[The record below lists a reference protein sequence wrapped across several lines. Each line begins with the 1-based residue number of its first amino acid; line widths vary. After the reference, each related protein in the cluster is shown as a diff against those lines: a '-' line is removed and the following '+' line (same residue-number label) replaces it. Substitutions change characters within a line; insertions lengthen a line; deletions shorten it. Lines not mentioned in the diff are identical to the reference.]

1 MWLAIEPANPR
12 VEFGDI
18 LMPGLMLAGAILLAA
33 VVLMLLKR
41 WRSTA
46 ESFESPHEQLAQ
58 YRAMFERGDL
68 TKEEFDRIHG
78 LLTSRI
84 RKEMGEAVGPSA
96 DLGSAKPSS
105 VPSGEKPATPS
116 PDGLLAPP
124 SEPPRE
130 GT

>member
-41 WRSTA
+41 WRSTP
-46 ESFESPHEQLAQ
+46 EIFESPYEQLAQ
-58 YRAMFERGDL
+58 YRAMFERGEI

-78 LLTSRI
+78 LLTARI
-84 RKEMGEAVGPSA
+84 RQQLGEGAGLPTGSA
-96 DLGSAKPSS
+96 DSPRSAP
-105 VPSGEKPATPS
+105 PASGDKAPS
-116 PDGLLAPP
+116 PDGSATPP
-124 SEPPRE
+124 GMPGSE
-130 GT
+130 T